1 MPLLSSQA
9 TERIRTATQCLCL
22 LVSGCSGMN
31 ETAPVETS
39 PPEANGATTHPKQA
53 KPMST
58 ESQSTGSQ
66 GIEYNSLTPAEERVI
81 VHAGTERPF
90 VGEYTDKKD
99 AGTYAC
105 RRCNAPLYHSQSKF
119 DSHCGWPSFD
129 DEIEGAVLRR
139 PDLDG
144 RRTEIVCNNCQGHLG
159 HVFFG
164 EGLTQ
169 KDTRHCVNSISMKF
183 YADGTAIPPV
193 IQNSTQNSTPK

>member
-1 MPLLSSQA
+1 MSLLSSKA
-9 TERIRTATQCLCL
+9 TERMHTAASCLCL
-22 LVSGCSGMN
+22 LVSGCSGMS
-31 ETAPVETS
+31 ETAPAATPV
-39 PPEANGATTHPKQA
+39 PEAKAAPSLPIPE

-58 ESQSTGSQ
+58 ESHSTGSKD
-66 GIEYNSLTPAEERVI
+66 IEYNPLTPAEERVI

-90 VGEYTDKKD
+90 VGEYTDNK
-99 AGTYAC
+99 ATGTYVC
-105 RRCNAPLYHSQSKF
+105 RRCNAQLYHSQNKF

-129 DEIEGAVLRR
+129 DEIPGAVLRR

-144 RRTEIVCNNCQGHLG
+144 SRTEIVCNNCQGHLG

-183 YADGTAIPPV
+183 YPEGKEIPPV
-193 IQNSTQNSTPK
+193 IQKSDSK